1 MPGRFRR
8 RTNMK
13 KELAAEAIEDLHHI
27 LNDSNEQNPSDA
39 SARLILRIGNKYG
52 ARMKNYSGVTICRSC
67 KVAMV
72 PGRNSTVR
80 IRSKSIKYTCG
91 ICGRTKT
98 MGPSFRGQ

>member
-8 RTNMK
+8 RTNPK
-13 KELAAEAIEDLHHI
+13 KALATEAIQDLHHV
-27 LNDSNEQNPSDA
+27 LNESNEQSLSDA
-39 SARLILRIGNKYG
+39 SARLILRIGKKHG
-52 ARMKNYSGVTICRSC
+52 ARMKNYSGIAICRSC

-91 ICGRTKT
+91 ICDRTKT
-98 MGPSFRGQ
+98 MGPSFRG

>member
-8 RTNMK
+8 RSNTK
-13 KELAAEAIEDLHHI
+13 KELAAEAIEDLHHV
-27 LNDSNEQNPSDA
+27 LKDSNEQNLSDA
-39 SARLILRIGNKYG
+39 CARLILRIGKKYG
-52 ARMKNYSGVTICRSC
+52 ARMKNYSGITICRSC
-67 KVAMV
+67 NVAMV

-98 MGPSFRGQ
+98 MGPSFRG

>member
-8 RTNMK
+8 RPNPK
-13 KELAAEAIEDLHHI
+13 KALATEAIQDLHHV
-27 LNDSNEQNPSDA
+27 LNESNEQSLSDA
-39 SARLILRIGNKYG
+39 SARLILRIGKKHG
-52 ARMKNYSGVTICRSC
+52 ARMKNYSGIAICRSC

-98 MGPSFRGQ
+98 MGPSFRGR

>member
-1 MPGRFRR
+1 MSGRFRR
-8 RTNMK
+8 RPNPK
-13 KELAAEAIEDLHHI
+13 KALATEAIQDLHHV
-27 LNDSNEQNPSDA
+27 LNESNEQSLSDA
-39 SARLILRIGNKYG
+39 SARLILRIGKKHG
-52 ARMKNYSGVTICRSC
+52 ARMKNYSGIAICRSC

-98 MGPSFRGQ
+98 MGPSFRGR

>member
-1 MPGRFRR
+1 MSGRFRR
-8 RTNMK
+8 RPNPK
-13 KELAAEAIEDLHHI
+13 KALASEAIQDLHHV
-27 LNDSNEQNPSDA
+27 LNESNVQSLSDA
-39 SARLILRIGNKYG
+39 SARLILRIGKKHG
-52 ARMKNYSGVTICRSC
+52 ARMKNYSGIAICRSC

-98 MGPSFRGQ
+98 MGPSFRG

>member
-1 MPGRFRR
+1 MSGRFRR
-8 RTNMK
+8 RPNPK
-13 KELAAEAIEDLHHI
+13 KALATEAIQDLHHV
-27 LNDSNEQNPSDA
+27 LNESNEQSLSDA
-39 SARLILRIGNKYG
+39 SARLILRIGKKHG
-52 ARMKNYSGVTICRSC
+52 ARMKNYSGIAICRSC

-98 MGPSFRGQ
+98 MGPSFRG

>member
-1 MPGRFRR
+1 LSGRFRR
-8 RTNMK
+8 RPNPK
-13 KELAAEAIEDLHHI
+13 KALATEAIQDLHHV
-27 LNDSNEQNPSDA
+27 LNESNEQSLSDA
-39 SARLILRIGNKYG
+39 SARLILRIGKKHG
-52 ARMKNYSGVTICRSC
+52 ARMKNYSGIAICRSC

-98 MGPSFRGQ
+98 MGPSFRGR

>member
-1 MPGRFRR
+1 MSGRFRR
-8 RTNMK
+8 RPNPK
-13 KELAAEAIEDLHHI
+13 KALASEAIQDLHHV
-27 LNDSNEQNPSDA
+27 LNESNVQSLSDA
-39 SARLILRIGNKYG
+39 SARLILRIGKKHG
-52 ARMKNYSGVTICRSC
+52 ARMKNYSGIAICRSC

-98 MGPSFRGQ
+98 MGPSFRGR

>member
-1 MPGRFRR
+1 MSGRFRR
-8 RTNMK
+8 RPNPK
-13 KELAAEAIEDLHHI
+13 KALATEAIQYLHHV
-27 LNDSNEQNPSDA
+27 LNESNEQSLSDA
-39 SARLILRIGNKYG
+39 SARLILRIGKKHG
-52 ARMKNYSGVTICRSC
+52 ARMKNYSGIAICRSC

-98 MGPSFRGQ
+98 MGPSFRRR